1 MSSPQSRLVPSA
13 PSVHERL
20 LEAGKQ
26 LFAAQGFENTS
37 TAAIARAAGTSES
50 QLVKHFR
57 SKEGLLEAIFDAS
70 WRKMSYVFAALDVV
84 RSPRERLRMM
94 LELMLSAFEAD
105 PAVKELMLFEGRRLR
120 KEGARVV
127 LTDGYLR
134 FLKKVD
140 SILEDIARQG
150 HLRCDVSVQAVRSAL
165 IGTLEGMLRDQ
176 AVAQRMGAPNVSTV
190 EEIRTV
196 FSTMLEGFLGP
207 EKT

>member
-1 MSSPQSRLVPSA
+1 LVPSA